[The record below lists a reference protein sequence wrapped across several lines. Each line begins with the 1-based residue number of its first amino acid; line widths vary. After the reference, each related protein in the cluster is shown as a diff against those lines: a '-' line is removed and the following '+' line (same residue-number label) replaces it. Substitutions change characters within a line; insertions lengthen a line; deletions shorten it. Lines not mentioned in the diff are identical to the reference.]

1 MVNEFFKIEIEGRQ
15 FKKAYLIYIVKL
27 TSSNLNFGEYYYIGQ
42 TGDRN
47 HFTARPAFRRL
58 AGHFSDQ
65 GNSTENQIYKAI
77 VSVIL
82 NKNYSKGMP
91 FDPDVKNS
99 VTEFLINSTI
109 EMFVYPIKAFSESD
123 SKEDH
128 ETNRKNVEK
137 IETELI
143 HHFIE
148 TYGKESVLN
157 KKIPKI
163 VPSKEVFTQEII
175 DHFNDRTER

>member
-1 MVNEFFKIEIEGRQ
+1 MISNFFKIEINGHQ
-15 FKKAYLIYIVKL
+15 FEKAYLIYIVKL
-27 TSSNLNFGEYYYIGQ
+27 TSFNPNYGEYYYIGQ

-77 VSVIL
+77 VSGIL
-82 NKNYSKGMP
+82 NKKYSKGTP
-91 FDPDVKNS
+91 FDPDIKSS

-137 IETELI
+137 IEAELI
-143 HHFIE
+143 YHFIE
-148 TYGKESVLN
+148 TYCKERVLN
-157 KKIPKI
+157 KKTPKI
-163 VPSKEVFTQEII
+163 VPPREVSTQEII
-175 DHFNDRTER
+175 DHFNNQVRR